1 MPQNFLCGP
10 DGTDRNEDESSRAT
24 ESNTGR
30 DPTNGQT
37 RRKGRSEALNVD
49 QCLRGLSQLPGLIA
63 LGIFTPAQG
72 NSTRAVFATILQHL
86 QKAQE
91 TPIPARATADLVQ
104 ALRNH
109 PELATILEPILTDE
123 QLDSLMQEARDAED
137 GGDE

>member
-1 MPQNFLCGP
+1 
-10 DGTDRNEDESSRAT
+10 
-24 ESNTGR
+24 
-30 DPTNGQT
+30 
-37 RRKGRSEALNVD
+37 
-49 QCLRGLSQLPGLIA
+49 
-63 LGIFTPAQG
+63 
-72 NSTRAVFATILQHL
+72 VFATILQHL